1 MVDTVILTKAAP
13 EVTYKRVIY
22 APWDQPYQYR
32 VTYVTTDD
40 VAGSQRISGEWLTG
54 DHDDNAQSGY
64 LSVSTPFDDGFH
76 LSVVPSVDWSEV
88 QSLIVDLEYVDAA
101 HDYRQART
109 LSFSEAT
116 VAALA
121 PPQWRF
127 LLRDPNVRDFRY
139 STCLLY
145 TSRCV

>member
-1 MVDTVILTKAAP
+1 MSEAAP

-40 VAGSQRISGEWLTG
+40 VAGSQRITGEWLTG

-76 LSVVPSVDWSEV
+76 LSVVPSVDWSEA

-101 HDYRQART
+101 HDYRQPRT
-109 LSFSEAT
+109 LTFSAAT
-116 VAALA
+116 AHAL
-121 PPQWRF
+121 PPPHDRF
-127 LLRDPNVRDFRY
+127 RLRHPCHPNVDCRSCHRHHR
-139 STCLLY
+139 LY
-145 TSRCV
+145 RKIRWH